1 MKGFFSIR
9 FKFLG
14 VMSALLVTC
23 LVVYLLIAVEVFKTD
38 KTELVYDLNRSMV
51 SNLAAEIETEFT
63 GVSDKFRL
71 FATLSTNA
79 TTKNYAEQI
88 FGENSSVVFVSLYR
102 QEQSLAIKSFRDKK
116 YSETYGLDSEFFDKT
131 ILAARPIPFS
141 EILKNG
147 EYFWNASIEGGTPLI
162 GYGRNVVIENSK
174 GIPTDHLAVVGYI
187 QPDKLLKI
195 LNVVKMSEV
204 SIVDH
209 EGKILLHSNFDWMKQ
224 AKSLNGNALFQKAK
238 EAKVNLSVAAT
249 NNEGKEFLGAFAKTY
264 QGQIVVLSKVSK
276 DHAFS
281 AVYELVSRSLSF
293 AIIVITLSLLFAFLL
308 SRSLTEPIS
317 ILVQGMEKVATGD
330 LSTQIKVD
338 ARDETRMLATSFNQ
352 MITELKQ
359 SRDELQEINRE
370 LDQKVKDRTHQLE
383 IQNQAVKDAQEALLK
398 TTRLASAGEIAGRAA
413 HDVLN
418 PLTGILARLSGVEK
432 RIHSQIEPQLN
443 LMKDIFTSWKNDHN
457 QGGFEALATAWQQSS
472 QVDPSWTLWQEDMH
486 NLESVE
492 SSFRQLTQTLDV
504 DTQFLINESRRIGKI
519 VDGMRKLSRLHS
531 DIKTYSAKKLL
542 IDCKNIMADLFMQQ
556 NIDVIE
562 NYADVEDQVLL
573 DRDEFIQAITNL
585 MRNSLQAMLTK
596 DKKHYLKL
604 STELVG
610 ENIIMLISDN
620 GSGINQENQ
629 AKLFQK
635 QFTTKSADEG
645 TGLGLGISRRF
656 IRAHGGDIEFVS
668 SNPSGETTFKII
680 LPIKTKNSL
689 ENNEINEEG
698 AA

>member
-1 MKGFFSIR
+1 
-9 FKFLG
+9 
-14 VMSALLVTC
+14 MSALLVIC

-38 KTELVYDLNRSMV
+38 KTELVFDLNRSMV
-51 SNLAAEIETEFT
+51 SNLAAEIETEFK

-71 FATLSTNA
+71 FATLSTNS
-79 TTKNYAEQI
+79 TTKVYADQV
-88 FGENSSVVFVSLYR
+88 FGENSPVVFASLYR
-102 QEQSLAIKSFRDKK
+102 QEKTLVIKSYRDKK
-116 YSETYGLDSEFFDKT
+116 YAETYGLDEEFFDKT
-131 ILAARPIPFS
+131 ILAARPIPFN

-187 QPDKLLKI
+187 QPDKILKI
-195 LNVVKMSEV
+195 MNVVKLSEV

-209 EGKILLHSNFDWMKQ
+209 QGKILLDSNFEWMKQ
-224 AKSLNGNALFQKAK
+224 AKSLQEKALFQKAK
-238 EAKVNLSVAAT
+238 QAKVNLSVAT
-249 NNEGKEFLGAFAKTY
+249 IVDEGKEFLGAFAKTY
-264 QGQIVVLSKVSK
+264 QGQIVILSKVSK
-276 DHAFS
+276 DQAFS
-281 AVYELVSRSLSF
+281 AVFELVSRSLSF
-293 AIIVITLSLLFAFLL
+293 AMIVITLSLLFAFLL

-330 LSTQIKVD
+330 LTSQIKVD
-338 ARDETRMLATSFNQ
+338 TRDETRMLATSFNQ

-359 SRDELQEINRE
+359 SRDELHEINRE
-370 LDQKVKDRTHQLE
+370 LDQKVKERTLQLE

-432 RIHSQIEPQLN
+432 RVQNQIQPQLD

-457 QGGFEALATAWQQSS
+457 NGGFEALALAWNQPS
-472 QVDPSWTLWQEDMH
+472 QVDQTWTLWQEDMH
-486 NLESVE
+486 NLDSVQT
-492 SSFRQLTQTLDV
+492 SFTQLNQTLEA

-531 DIKTYSAKKLL
+531 DVKMYSAKQLL
-542 IDCKNIMADLFMQQ
+542 LDCKNIMADLFMQQ
-556 NIDVIE
+556 DIDVIE
-562 NYADVEDQVLL
+562 SYAAGDDQVSL
-573 DRDEFIQAITNL
+573 DRDEFIQAVTNL
-585 MRNSLQAMLTK
+585 MRNSLQAMLSK

-604 STELVG
+604 STEIV
-610 ENIIMLISDN
+610 EQNIVMLITDN
-620 GSGINQENQ
+620 GSGISEKNQ
-629 AKLFQK
+629 ALIFQK

-668 SNPSGETTFKII
+668 STPDQETTFKII
-680 LPIKTKNSL
+680 LPIKTKVQL
-689 ENNEINEEG
+689 ENNEEG